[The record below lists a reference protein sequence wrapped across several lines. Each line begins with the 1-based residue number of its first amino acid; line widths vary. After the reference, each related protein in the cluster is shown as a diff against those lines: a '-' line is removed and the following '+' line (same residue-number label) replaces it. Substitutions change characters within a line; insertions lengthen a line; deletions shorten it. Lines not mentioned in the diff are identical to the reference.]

1 MPGHVVLIVVLVIVA
16 VDLILVPLILRAFVA
31 SSWGPISAR
40 YPAVAPLPDA
50 VRRNFQSFKVGMA
63 NFGFSVHVAA
73 DSAHLHLMPTL
84 LMRWSGMKPASV
96 PWEAVRAEGRPGRMY
111 AKVRID
117 GQSQVVT
124 GPAWALSLAG
134 DAGRAGGSD
143 RAG

>member
-1 MPGHVVLIVVLVIVA
+1 MPGHAVLIVVLVIVA

-40 YPAVAPLPDA
+40 YPAVGPLPDA

-73 DSAHLHLMPTL
+73 DSAHLHLLPTL

-96 PWEAVRAEGRPGRMY
+96 PWPAVRAEGRPGRRY
-111 AKVRID
+111 AKVRIN
-117 GQSQVVT
+117 GQPQVVV

-134 DAGRAGGSD
+134 EGGGGEGK
-143 RAG
+143 A